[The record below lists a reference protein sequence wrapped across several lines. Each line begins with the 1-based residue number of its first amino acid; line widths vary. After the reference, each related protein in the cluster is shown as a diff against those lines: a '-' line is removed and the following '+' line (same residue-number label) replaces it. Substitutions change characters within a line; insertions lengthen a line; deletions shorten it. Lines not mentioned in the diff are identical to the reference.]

1 MGTDR
6 VEAYHDQC
14 LCGSG
19 EVIINFCTPDHPWP
33 TSSKWFETS
42 VSCSDCLDK
51 YALIEQDNKYVFVD
65 KNHLKIRDDY
75 GAEYSQRSDDILKWP
90 EVKEILDNLTN
101 ILEAQPSIAACY
113 RLLNANGLI
122 VYGTVGTFRRHWSGA
137 SNYVRNNV
145 RASSLNNIMKL
156 TGKIVKKVE
165 TEVGE
170 LEILWEKHNESIPI
184 VGQPLLDISPYMW

>member
-90 EVKEILDNLTN
+90 DQGEALMLGDAVLLPTRIKLDSPHITPDSATRDFWSDWAEISPDE
-101 ILEAQPSIAACY
+101 EAISEA
-113 RLLNANGLI
+113 
-122 VYGTVGTFRRHWSGA
+122 
-137 SNYVRNNV
+137 
-145 RASSLNNIMKL
+145 
-156 TGKIVKKVE
+156 VE
-165 TEVGE
+165 TLRRQTRPE
-170 LEILWEKHNESIPI
+170 N
-184 VGQPLLDISPYMW
+184 